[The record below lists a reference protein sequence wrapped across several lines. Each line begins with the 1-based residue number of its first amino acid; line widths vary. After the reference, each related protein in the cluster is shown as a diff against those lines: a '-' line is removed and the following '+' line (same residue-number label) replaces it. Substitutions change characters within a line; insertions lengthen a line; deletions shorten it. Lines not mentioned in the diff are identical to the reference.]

1 VLFLFNSIIDKN
13 GGLMVKYSH
22 KSQVT
27 RKNVTKGKRMSGT
40 MMIDSGKVDRIER
53 TLVSLEVSVRELAVI
68 SKEAAKREERSQ
80 IESSKR
86 EERLCQRVENVEKQV
101 DENTKMIWK
110 FAGIVSCLVFVAG
123 IAIKFL

>member
-1 VLFLFNSIIDKN
+1 
-13 GGLMVKYSH
+13 MVKYSH

-40 MMIDSGKVDRIER
+40 VMIDSGKVDRIER

-86 EERLCQRVENVEKQV
+86 EERLCQRVEKVEKQV